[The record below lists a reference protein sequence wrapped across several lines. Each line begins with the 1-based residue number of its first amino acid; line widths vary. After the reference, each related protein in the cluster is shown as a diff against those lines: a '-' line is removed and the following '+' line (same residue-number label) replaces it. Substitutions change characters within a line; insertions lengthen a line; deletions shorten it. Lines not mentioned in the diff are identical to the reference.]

1 MRRAV
6 FAQPVFLPM
15 GDMMRTFARILL
27 LCALVLA
34 GCAPVAAARLPE
46 RLDESSRVLVLSAFD
61 QEMKSLLKETQISAR
76 YTVNGR
82 TVTVGRLAEVDVV
95 LAESG
100 VSMVNAAMTAQ
111 ALLDRFPVRA
121 IIFSGIAGGVNPEL
135 HIGDVVVP
143 AQWGEYQESHFARQ
157 AGDGWDTGF
166 ASKEFA
172 NYGMIFPQPVEVV
185 STAQPGD
192 RAESRF
198 WFPVDESLLDLARQ
212 AGQQVV
218 LERCALLNAGCLAQ
232 PPKVITGGHGV
243 SGSAFVDNAGYR
255 LWAWQTF
262 QADALDMETAAVAH
276 VAYAN
281 GVPFIAFR
289 SLSDLAGGGENQNE
303 LPVFYSLA
311 ARNAARVT
319 TTFLSLY
326 AGQAK

>member
-1 MRRAV
+1 M
-6 FAQPVFLPM
+6 F
-15 GDMMRTFARILL
+15 RTIVHLAL
-27 LCALVLA
+27 LCALSLA
-34 GCAPVAAARLPE
+34 GCSPRAAARQTE
-46 RLDESSRVLVLSAFD
+46 RLDETPRVLMLSAFD
-61 QEMKSLLKETQISAR
+61 QEMKNLLKETDVSAR

-82 TVTVGRLAEVDVV
+82 TVTVGRLAGVDVV

-111 ALLDRFPVRA
+111 ALLDRFPTRA
-121 IIFSGIAGGVNPEL
+121 IVFSGIAGGVNPEL
-135 HIGDVVVP
+135 HIGDVIIP

-185 STAQPGD
+185 STVQPGD
-192 RAESRF
+192 RSESRF
-198 WFPVDESLLDLARQ
+198 WFPVDESLLELARQ
-212 AGQQVV
+212 AGQQAA

-232 PPKVITGGHGV
+232 QPKVVTGGHGG
-243 SGSAFVDNAGYR
+243 SGPAFVDNAEYR

-289 SLSDLAGGGENQNE
+289 SLSDLAGGGEGQNE
-303 LPVFYSLA
+303 LPVFFALA

-326 AGQAK
+326 AAQAK